1 MGGHTFEIE
10 KGYLIYIYK
19 VLSVKSLCGSMIPDR
34 QHLITSSVSLC
45 PSPFLRQVYAR
56 SVGTQLRRKPV
67 EAGSAL
73 VDVRVC
79 GPEKDADSKIV
90 PFESISIPFRTTLE
104 ISSLTYPC
112 PSRVVGKRTV
122 RLYAFRGVVN
132 PAIGALVGPEPRIVP
147 IAVR

>member
-1 MGGHTFEIE
+1 MRCKCSSGMGGHTFEIE

-79 GPEKDADSKIV
+79 GPEKDADPKIV
-90 PFESISIPFRTTLE
+90 PFKPISILFRTTLGD
-104 ISSLTYPC
+104 IVTHLSLPIQGGGSAHNASLC
-112 PSRVVGKRTV
+112 VSRR
-122 RLYAFRGVVN
+122 RESCDRCS
-132 PAIGALVGPEPRIVP
+132 R
-147 IAVR
+147 RS